1 MLGMCKWPLQGEKY
15 TRGSWFGPLGGSVLP
30 SLVPLVSKQRGRRRL
45 CAHPTDRGNQ
55 CTQVGHMGA
64 VGSAFAVHPKR
75 FSLEFGEGAFA
86 LSAELYICQQFS
98 QYVATFNQ
106 RVSRGTCS
114 AGAVGC
120 GLLRTEHVK
129 NKTQQSDRGLKHLCV
144 QKRRDEA
151 RRRPS
156 SWIEEFRALFLVE
169 TPFYLV
175 SLFFPSPQHLLL
187 SGISCTS

>member
-1 MLGMCKWPLQGEKY
+1 MLGMCKWPLQGEKH

-30 SLVPLVSKQRGRRRL
+30 SLVPLVSKQLAAAASARTQPTAVTNAPRWATWAPSVRPSSYIQKGFPVNLGRVR
-45 CAHPTDRGNQ
+45 
-55 CTQVGHMGA
+55 
-64 VGSAFAVHPKR
+64 
-75 FSLEFGEGAFA
+75 SL

-98 QYVATFNQ
+98 QHVATFNQ

>member
-1 MLGMCKWPLQGEKY
+1 M
-15 TRGSWFGPLGGSVLP
+15 RP
-30 SLVPLVSKQRGRRRL
+30 SLCWACANGRCRGRNIHEGHGLARWVGRCCHL
-45 CAHPTDRGNQ
+45 SCHSSRSNVAAAASARTQPT
-55 CTQVGHMGA
+55 A
-64 VGSAFAVHPKR
+64 VTNAPRWATWAPSVRPSSYIQKGFPVNFGR
-75 FSLEFGEGAFA
+75 VRSL

-98 QYVATFNQ
+98 QHVATFNQ

-169 TPFYLV
+169 TPFYLI
-175 SLFFPSPQHLLL
+175 SLFFPSP
-187 SGISCTS
+187 